1 VTLILARGTREVFD
15 PTSLVEDYLD
25 VGRPRKYRFSWPFY
39 DALVTNGRP
48 DVLVTGDY
56 LAPSLLGAPIDSDLM
71 AGLVSLQQP
80 LQEALAALPAV
91 EHLADAT
98 DADCDAVAA
107 LWAVLDLEHVDTAD
121 IKPSL
126 VAKVLHRKRPGLVPV
141 WDSRVFTFYRDA
153 GCVLVNRGEHSWE
166 DYLRQLT
173 LAIRED
179 LRANPQAFAELTT
192 LAPADGPALTP
203 LRALDIVVWMSQAAG
218 H

>member
-1 VTLILARGTREVFD
+1 MTLILARGTRELFD

-25 VGRPRKYRFSWPFY
+25 VTRPRRHRFSWPFY
-39 DALVTNGRP
+39 DSLVTNSRP
-48 DVLVTGDY
+48 EVLVTGDY
-56 LAPSLLGAPIDSDLM
+56 LAPSLLGASIDSDVM
-71 AGLVSLQQP
+71 AGLISLQP
-80 LQEALAALPAV
+80 ALQEALSGLPPV

-98 DADCDAVAA
+98 DADCDAVAG
-107 LWAVLDLEHVDTAD
+107 LWAVLDREQVDTSD
-121 IKPSL
+121 VKPSL
-126 VAKVLHRKRPGLVPV
+126 VAKVLHRKRPGLIPV

-179 LRANPQAFAELTT
+179 LRANPDAFAGLTA
-192 LAPADGPALTP
+192 LAPADGPVLTP

>member
-25 VGRPRKYRFSWPFY
+25 VARPRKHRFSWPFY
-39 DALVTNGRP
+39 DSLVTNGRSE
-48 DVLVTGDY
+48 VLVTGDF
-56 LAPSLLGAPIDSDLM
+56 LAPSLLGAPIDSDVM
-71 AGLVSLQQP
+71 AGLTALQAP

-91 EHLADAT
+91 EHLT
-98 DADCDAVAA
+98 DASEAECAAVAA
-107 LWAVLDLEHVDTAD
+107 LWAVLDREQVDTAD

-126 VAKVLHRKRPGLVPV
+126 VAKVLHRKRPGLIPV

-153 GCVLVNRGEHSWE
+153 GCVLVNRGEHCWE
-166 DYLRQLT
+166 DYLGQLT
-173 LAIRED
+173 LTIRED
-179 LRANPQAFAELTT
+179 LRANPEAFAELTA
-192 LAPADGPALTP
+192 LAPAGGPGLTP

>member
-1 VTLILARGTREVFD
+1 MTLILARGTREVFD

-25 VGRPRKYRFSWPFY
+25 VVRPRRRRFSWPFY
-39 DALVTNGRP
+39 DSLVTNGRS

-56 LAPSLLGAPIDSDLM
+56 LAPALLGARVNADVM

-80 LQEALAALPAV
+80 LQEALAGLPPV
-91 EHLADAT
+91 EHLSDAT
-98 DADCDAVAA
+98 DADCDVVAG
-107 LWAVLDLEHVDTAD
+107 LWAVLDREHVETAD

-126 VAKVLHRKRPGLVPV
+126 VAKVLHRKRPGLIPV

-153 GCVLVNRGEHSWE
+153 GCVLVSRGEHCWE

-179 LRANPQAFAELTT
+179 LRANPDAFAELTAV
-192 LAPADGPALTP
+192 APSDGPALTP

-218 H
+218 P